1 MMCMWHVRVCHALLS
16 IFGYNTRGAIFVV
29 CVCVTGMCSL
39 SLLSSHLSLIS
50 LSLSPSLPP
59 SLSAGV
65 FLAFPDL
72 SLGDNNESQSSKAT
86 KRTQPYRSSRSVV
99 GAIPCMTATIEE
111 NPVVSARLCDN
122 KSSNQR
128 TPPVPLGAL
137 EKILF

>member
-1 MMCMWHVRVCHALLS
+1 MMWHVRVCRALLS

-29 CVCVTGMCSL
+29 CVRVTGMCSL

-50 LSLSPSLPP
+50 LSLS
-59 SLSAGV
+59 LSAGV

-72 SLGDNNESQSSKAT
+72 SLGDNESQSSKAT